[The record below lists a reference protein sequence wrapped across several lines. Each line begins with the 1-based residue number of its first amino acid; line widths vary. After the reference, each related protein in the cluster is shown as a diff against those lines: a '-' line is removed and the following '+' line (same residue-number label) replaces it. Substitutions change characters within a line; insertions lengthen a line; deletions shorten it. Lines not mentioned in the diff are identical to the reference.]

1 MRVLSLIMLLASFSA
16 MARDR
21 DVSGSFYMRNQAP
34 VEEKSVSDTG
44 SFEHAEKPARETAS
58 AKVEEEVEVGE
69 KEVSGSFD
77 PRY

>member
-1 MRVLSLIMLLASFSA
+1 MLLASFSA

-34 VEEKSVSDTG
+34 VEEKSVSDAG
-44 SFEHAEKPARETAS
+44 SPEHAEKPARETAS
-58 AKVEEEVEVGE
+58 TKVEEEVEVGE